1 MSRQLSNEAYAF
13 FYYKRLGK
21 VAKFVRENFADP
33 IALEDAAD
41 VAGLEPKYFSAYFRR
56 KTGTC
61 FRDWLTAFRVDKAKS
76 LIQERDDS
84 ITQIAFCSGF
94 RDLRTFERAFKA
106 HAGMTPTE
114 YKSSVQPSWNAGS
127 GYMPE

>member
-1 MSRQLSNEAYAF
+1 MTRQLPNEVSAF
-13 FYYKRLGK
+13 FYYERLGK
-21 VAKFVRENFADP
+21 VAKFVRENFAGP

-61 FRDWLTAFRVDKAKS
+61 FRDWLTGVRVDKAKA
-76 LIQERDDS
+76 LMQEHDHS
-84 ITQIAFCSGF
+84 ITDVALRTGF

-106 HAGMTPTE
+106 HAGTTPSE
-114 YKSSVQPSWNAGS
+114 YKCSVLPSQNADN
-127 GYMPE
+127 GYLPE